1 MPPCGRPRRFPPEQ
15 IAQVK
20 AIACELPRSE
30 GVPLSRFSRA
40 ELHRLVIER
49 GVCEASAST
58 IARWL
63 AEDAL
68 KPWQHRSWIFPTD
81 PAFLE
86 KAGPVLDLY
95 QGRWQGKLLHP
106 GEFVICADEKP
117 SIQARARIH
126 ATLPPAPRSRGQR
139 VEHTYQRGG
148 ALTYLAALDI
158 GRRGGR
164 RPRVF
169 GRSEPSGGIAP
180 FDRLVWQ
187 VMTKQPY
194 ASARRVFWIVDNG
207 SSHRGQKSVERLER
221 RWPNL
226 VLVHLPVHASWLN
239 QIEIY
244 YSIVQRK
251 LLEPNDFDDLADARS
266 HPQRLR
272 APLERDRRAL
282 RLELH
287 PRRPRRADRPPDNP
301 RAPTPARR
309 MTTSELTTGSTSS
322 TLVAVE
328 QPQDDQPVVRSF
340 GWTSAWATRMYYVWH
355 APLEE
360 MLERFGDRTD
370 SRRSARVGGVLIK
383 LVNRLLLARA
393 YAHGRARPC
402 NERSCFSLAG
412 QVPWQRQ
419 PEPPW
424 WTIARPLRLSRAR
437 HRYSVRGLTISDDS
451 TEMFSREC
459 RRAAWKRFC
468 GPRHSHQR

>member
-1 MPPCGRPRRFPPEQ
+1 VGVRAVFPPQQ
-15 IAQVK
+15 IAEVK
-20 AIACELPRSE
+20 AIACALPRSQ

-40 ELHRLVIER
+40 ELHRLVVER
-49 GVCEASAST
+49 SVCEASAST

-95 QGRWQGKLLHP
+95 HGRWQGKLLHP

-117 SIQARARIH
+117 SIQARARIQPS
-126 ATLPPAPRSRGQR
+126 LPVSPGSRGQR
-139 VEHTYQRGG
+139 VEHSYKRKG

-187 VMTKQPY
+187 LMTTEPY

-207 SSHRGQKSVERLER
+207 SSHRGCKSLERLER

-251 LLEPNDFDDLADARS
+251 LLEPNDFDNLAELARTLNAFEQRWNEIAEPFDWRFTRDDLATLIT
-266 HPQRLR
+266 RL
-272 APLERDRRAL
+272 AA
-282 RLELH
+282 H
-287 PRRPRRADRPPDNP
+287 
-301 RAPTPARR
+301 
-309 MTTSELTTGSTSS
+309 
-322 TLVAVE
+322 
-328 QPQDDQPVVRSF
+328 QPQLQ
-340 GWTSAWATRMYYVWH
+340 
-355 APLEE
+355 
-360 MLERFGDRTD
+360 
-370 SRRSARVGGVLIK
+370 
-383 LVNRLLLARA
+383 LAA
-393 YAHGRARPC
+393 
-402 NERSCFSLAG
+402 
-412 QVPWQRQ
+412 
-419 PEPPW
+419 
-424 WTIARPLRLSRAR
+424 
-437 HRYSVRGLTISDDS
+437 
-451 TEMFSREC
+451 
-459 RRAAWKRFC
+459 
-468 GPRHSHQR
+468 